1 MDAGVT
7 ILSTAAFLLLT
18 FLLVGG
24 PMIVADW
31 ARKRREM
38 VTARQIAL
46 TDALD
51 GQLGALVAPVVTK
64 SFFGPWEVRIAMP
77 FLRSAILARML
88 SVIDDVFADGEAVP
102 WSAYRIVL
110 TVADGVRRVESRGGH
125 GPAERWV
132 HTPAGAA

>member
-1 MDAGVT
+1 MDTGVT
-7 ILSTAAFLLLT
+7 ILSTAAFLLLA

-110 TVADGVRRVESRGGH
+110 TVADGARRVESRGVH
-125 GPAERWV
+125 GPVERWA
-132 HTPAGAA
+132 HTPVSAA